1 MSFYRHCFLFICINL
16 IVNHNT
22 RDSIFSH
29 TIPAHAH
36 GNRLDRF
43 LSQSHS
49 NLSRSRIQDLIRNGS
64 VLVNDFPTK
73 PSYQLKTGDL
83 VSLMVP
89 KPAPLELVPEEVP
102 FSVIFEDSW
111 IIVLYKPPGIVVHPA
126 PGHSSGT
133 LVHGLLKYCKDLS
146 GIGGKLRPGIV
157 HRLDKDT
164 SGLMLVAKNDIAHQ
178 VLSRQFKNGTI
189 KKKYIA
195 LTHGILSHESGRIDL
210 SISRHPV
217 RRKIMAVTTTGG
229 RNALTLW
236 KTIAVCKEGF
246 SLLSVTIKTGRTHQI
261 RVHFSHLGHPLVG
274 DTVYGYGPDAFK
286 RRFLKQ
292 NPALVSSVKRQ
303 MLHAARIGFVH
314 PLEKTY
320 MEFKSPFPEDMKRV
334 LNALDINIDLLQN
347 KCLT

>member
-1 MSFYRHCFLFICINL
+1 MN
-16 IVNHNT
+16 NNT
-22 RDSIFSH
+22 RDSVFSH
-29 TIPAHAH
+29 TIPDSAH
-36 GNRLDRF
+36 GIRLDRF
-43 LSQSHS
+43 LSQNHS
-49 NLSRSRIQDLIRNGS
+49 SLSRSRIQDLIRTGS
-64 VLVNDFPTK
+64 VRVNDTPTK
-73 PSYQLKTGDL
+73 PSYQLKTGDR
-83 VSLMVP
+83 VFLMVP
-89 KPAPLELVPEEVP
+89 KPSPLELIPEEVQ

-164 SGLMLVAKNDIAHQ
+164 SGLMLVAKNDLAHQ

-189 KKKYIA
+189 KKEYIA
-195 LTHGILSHESGRIDL
+195 LVHGIPSHENGRIDL
-210 SISRHPV
+210 PISRHPV
-217 RRKIMAVTTTGG
+217 RRKKMAVSAVGG

-236 KTIAVCKEGF
+236 KKIADCKEGF

-261 RVHFSHLGHPLVG
+261 RVHLSHLGHPLVG
-274 DTVYGYGPDAFK
+274 DAVYGHGPHILK

-292 NPALVSSVKRQ
+292 NPDLVSAVKRQ

-314 PLEKTY
+314 PREKNY
-320 MEFKSPFPEDMKRV
+320 MEFESPFPEDMNRV
-334 LNALDINIDLLQN
+334 LSALDININSLQTN
-347 KCLT
+347 T